1 CDHAS
6 VAFQNAI
13 ENLNVETK
21 RIVDNFHPSKWKYRS
36 PGSSSSFIPAH
47 LQTIWSKEDAVRSV
61 LFSLISTQINQQT
74 FSTPSSPRKI
84 RSQSDS
90 SAPNALSSSSILNM
104 YLPTS
109 NEKKIDITTKT
120 TLSVEY
126 HTYII
131 EKILKGNVVM
141 VVYETGSG
149 SEKMRSSEVDETNN
163 KMLMMNSA
171 STANSNA
178 VADTVPMN
186 EDYKDDQREYED
198 KRKQ

>member
-1 CDHAS
+1 
-6 VAFQNAI
+6 
-13 ENLNVETK
+13 
-21 RIVDNFHPSKWKYRS
+21 YRS

-47 LQTIWSKEDAVRSV
+47 LQSIWSKEDAVRSV

-90 SAPNALSSSSILNM
+90 SAPNALSSSAILNM
-104 YLPTS
+104 YLPKS
-109 NEKKIDITTKT
+109 NENKIDITTKT

-141 VVYETGSG
+141 VVYDETGSE
-149 SEKMRSSEVDETNN
+149 SEKMRSSEDDETNN

-198 KRKQ
+198 KRKQVSRYK